1 MTKKEARKHNEKLKI
16 VQGLKDR
23 GVPVRAAKK
32 IVGVNVESSV
42 ECAHYSFPLN
52 FSPHRDIHV

>member
-1 MTKKEARKHNEKLKI
+1 MTKKEAKKHNEKSKMVQVLKE
-16 VQGLKDR
+16 K

-32 IVGVNVESSV
+32 IAGVNVEYVV
-42 ECAHYSFPLN
+42 ERAHHSFPLN